1 MKQCLLCEE
10 SLSYQLSL
18 QELFLMKRE
27 EEWLCESCRIR
38 FEKVGNEVCSSC
50 CKKGQK
56 GMCEDCTTW
65 KKNGKEVCH
74 RALYYYNEEMK
85 DYFRRY
91 KFQGDQLLGYLFAKE
106 IYLELKKYKGY
117 SIVPIPLSQ
126 ERKEKRGFNQVT
138 AMLDFASLPYCQL
151 LKKRDTQAQSQKNRK
166 ERLELKQSFDL
177 INHQTDLSDL
187 KIILVDDIYT
197 TGATIERAKEIL
209 NGKGVKEI
217 KSFSLAR

>member
-1 MKQCLLCEE
+1 
-10 SLSYQLSL
+10 
-18 QELFLMKRE
+18 
-27 EEWLCESCRIR
+27 
-38 FEKVGNEVCSSC
+38 
-50 CKKGQK
+50 
-56 GMCEDCTTW
+56 
-65 KKNGKEVCH
+65 
-74 RALYYYNEEMK
+74 
-85 DYFRRY
+85 
-91 KFQGDQLLGYLFAKE
+91 
-106 IYLELKKYKGY
+106 
-117 SIVPIPLSQ
+117 
-126 ERKEKRGFNQVT
+126 
-138 AMLDFASLPYCQL
+138 MLDFANLPYCQL

>member
-1 MKQCLLCEE
+1 
-10 SLSYQLSL
+10 
-18 QELFLMKRE
+18 MKRE

-126 ERKEKRGFNQVT
+126 ERKEKRVFFRAGRED
-138 AMLDFASLPYCQL
+138 ACALA
-151 LKKRDTQAQSQKNRK
+151 RGRKNPFGVRAAEACVVQTPRAWRVGGAESCVLSRMKCRRVDRGRNEERGGGRK
-166 ERLELKQSFDL
+166 EKGSIHENRSFLE
-177 INHQTDLSDL
+177 
-187 KIILVDDIYT
+187 
-197 TGATIERAKEIL
+197 
-209 NGKGVKEI
+209 
-217 KSFSLAR
+217 